1 MRVIFDIGHPAHVH
15 LFKHLA
21 RLLMK
26 NGDEVLFT
34 ARDKEFELD
43 LLEAEGF
50 PYVNFGKHYRSLPGK
65 LWGLVR
71 YDIQM
76 FLTGLKFKPDLFVSH
91 GTPYAAH
98 AAFLL
103 GAKNLA
109 IEDTGNIEQ
118 VILYRPFT
126 DAILTPAVLP
136 KDLGPKQIRYNS
148 YHEIAYLHPDFFTPD
163 PSIRQWL
170 GVREDEEYAIIR
182 FISWN
187 ATHDVGHKGMSA
199 DDKVRLVKKL
209 SERMRVFITSERG
222 VADELKKY
230 CLSMPPDKFH
240 HVLNYASIVVSEGTT
255 TGVEAGILGTPCVY
269 ISTFVDPNCQEMEQF
284 GLVFNTSESGKVFD
298 MVDRVLDEKRE
309 TYRERSKAFLA
320 TKENATQYYF
330 DFINERYRQN
340 GKPRPTTIKP
350 QTLQPETL

>member
-1 MRVIFDIGHPAHVH
+1 MKVIFDIGHPAHVH

-21 RLLMK
+21 RLLMQH
-26 NGDEVLFT
+26 GHEVLFT
-34 ARDKEFELD
+34 ARDKEFELQ

-50 PYVNFGKHYRSLPGK
+50 PYINFGKHYRSLPGK

-71 YDIQM
+71 YDIKM
-76 FLTGLKFKPDLFVSH
+76 FLTGLRFKPDLFVSH

-136 KDLGPKQIRYNS
+136 KDLGPRQIRYNS
-148 YHEIAYLHPDFFTPD
+148 YHEIAYLHPEFFTPD

-170 GVREDEEYAIIR
+170 GVGEDEEYAVVR

-187 ATHDVGHKGMSA
+187 ATHDVGHRGMSA

-209 SERMRVFITSERG
+209 AQRMRVFITSERG
-222 VADELKKY
+222 VSDELKPY
-230 CLSMPPDKFH
+230 CLRMPPDKFH
-240 HVLNYASIVVSEGTT
+240 HALNYATLVVSEGTT
-255 TGVEAGILGTPCVY
+255 TAVEAGILGTPCVY
-269 ISTFVDPNCQEMEQF
+269 VSTFVDPNCQEMEQF
-284 GLVFNTSESGKVFD
+284 GLVFNTTESGKVFEL
-298 MVDRVLDEKRE
+298 VDRALAEDRQ
-309 TYRERSKAFLA
+309 TYRERSQTFLA
-320 TKENATQYYF
+320 TKDNATRFYF
-330 DFINERYRQN
+330 DFIIGRYAKSGQ
-340 GKPRPTTIKP
+340 KQADPSW
-350 QTLQPETL
+350 QPVSS

>member
-1 MRVIFDIGHPAHVH
+1 MRIIFDIGHPAHVH

-26 NGDEVLFT
+26 NGAEVLFT

-43 LLEAEGF
+43 LLKAEGF
-50 PYVNFGKHYRSLPGK
+50 TFVNFGKHYRSLPGK
-65 LWGLVR
+65 LWGLVK

-76 FLTGLKFKPDLFVSH
+76 FLTGLRFKPDLFVSH

-109 IEDTGNIEQ
+109 IEDTGNMEQ

-136 KDLGPKQIRYNS
+136 KNLGPRQIRYDS
-148 YHEIAYLHPDFFTPD
+148 YHEIAYLHPEFFSPN
-163 PSIRQWL
+163 PSILSWL
-170 GVREDEEYAIIR
+170 GVKEGEEYAIIR

-222 VADELKKY
+222 VADELKPF

-240 HVLNYASIVVSEGTT
+240 HVLNYASIVISEGTT
-255 TGVEAGILGTPCVY
+255 TAVEAGILGTPCVY
-269 ISTFVDPNCQEMEQF
+269 ISTFDDPNCREMEDF
-284 GLVFNTSESGKVFD
+284 GLVFNTSESGKVFS
-298 MVDRVLDEKRE
+298 MVDAVLNEKRE
-309 TYRERSKAFLA
+309 TFRDRAKTFLA
-320 TKENATQYYF
+320 TKVNATRYYF
-330 DFINERYRQN
+330 DFIMERYMRKRKIEDLVYK
-340 GKPRPTTIKP
+340 GSKV
-350 QTLQPETL
+350 

>member
-21 RLLMK
+21 RLLVQH
-26 NGDEVLFT
+26 GHEVLFT
-34 ARDKEFELD
+34 ARDKEFELQ

-50 PYVNFGKHYRSLPGK
+50 PYINFGKHYRSLPGK
-65 LWGLVR
+65 LWGLLR
-71 YDIQM
+71 YDLKM
-76 FLTGLKFKPDLFVSH
+76 FLVGLRFKPDLFISH

-118 VILYRPFT
+118 VVLYRPFT

-148 YHEIAYLHPDFFTPD
+148 YHEIAYLHPEFFAPD

-170 GVREDEEYAIIR
+170 GVGETEEYAIVR

-187 ATHDVGHKGMSA
+187 ATHDVGHRGMSA
-199 DDKVRLVKKL
+199 EDKVRLVKEL
-209 SERMRVFITSERG
+209 SNRMRVFVTAERS
-222 VADELKKY
+222 VSDELKPFG
-230 CLSMPPDKFH
+230 MRIPPDKFH
-240 HVLNYASIVVSEGTT
+240 HALHYATIVVSEGTT
-255 TGVEAGILGTPCVY
+255 TAVEAGILGTPCVY
-269 ISTFVDPNCQEMEQF
+269 VSTFVDPNCQEMEQF
-284 GLVFNTSESGKVFD
+284 GLVFNTTESGKVFEL
-298 MVDRVLDEKRE
+298 VEGVLAEDRQVYRKR
-309 TYRERSKAFLA
+309 SQAFLA
-320 TKENATQYYF
+320 TKDNATRFYF
-330 DFINERYRQN
+330 DFIIGRYAKDSQ
-340 GKPRPTTIKP
+340 K
-350 QTLQPETL
+350 QPDPSWQPVS

>member
-21 RLLMK
+21 RLLMQH
-26 NGDEVLFT
+26 GHEVLFT
-34 ARDKEFELD
+34 ARDKEFELQ

-65 LWGLVR
+65 LWGLLR
-71 YDIQM
+71 YDLKM
-76 FLTGLKFKPDLFVSH
+76 LFTGLRFKPDLFVSH

-118 VILYRPFT
+118 VVLYRPFT

-148 YHEIAYLHPDFFTPD
+148 YHEIAYLHPEFFTPD
-163 PSIRQWL
+163 PGIRQWL
-170 GVREDEEYAIIR
+170 GVGESEPYAIVR

-187 ATHDVGHKGMSA
+187 ATHDVGHRGMSA
-199 DDKVRLVKKL
+199 EDKVRLVKQL
-209 SERMRVFITSERG
+209 AERFRVFITSERG
-222 VADELKKY
+222 VSAELQPY
-230 CLSMPPDKFH
+230 CMRIPPDKFH
-240 HVLNYASIVVSEGTT
+240 HALHYADLVVSEGTT
-255 TGVEAGILGTPCVY
+255 TAVEAGILGTPCVY
-269 ISTFVDPNCQEMEQF
+269 VSTFVDPNCQEMEQF
-284 GLVFNTSESGKVFD
+284 GLVFNTTESAKVFEL
-298 MVDRVLDEKRE
+298 VEKVLTEDRQ
-309 TYRERSKAFLA
+309 TYRERSRTFLA
-320 TKENATQYYF
+320 TKDNATRFYF
-330 DFINERYRQN
+330 DFIINRYAKN
-340 GKPRPTTIKP
+340 GKTHPDSSW
-350 QTLQPETL
+350 QPVSS

>member
-1 MRVIFDIGHPAHVH
+1 MKVIFDIGHPAHVH

-21 RLLMK
+21 RLLMQH
-26 NGDEVLFT
+26 GHEVLFT
-34 ARDKEFELD
+34 ARDKEFELQ
-43 LLEAEGF
+43 LLEAESF
-50 PYVNFGKHYRSLPGK
+50 PYINFGKHYRSLPGK

-71 YDIQM
+71 YDIKM
-76 FLTGLKFKPDLFVSH
+76 FLTGLRFKPDLFVSH

-136 KDLGPKQIRYNS
+136 KDLGPRQIRYNS
-148 YHEIAYLHPDFFTPD
+148 YHEIAYLHPEFFTPD

-170 GVREDEEYAIIR
+170 GVGEGEEYAVVR

-187 ATHDVGHKGMSA
+187 ATHDVGHRGMST

-209 SERMRVFITSERG
+209 AQRMRVFITSERG
-222 VADELKKY
+222 VSDELKPY
-230 CLSMPPDKFH
+230 CLRMPPDKFH
-240 HVLNYASIVVSEGTT
+240 HVLHYATLVVSEGTT
-255 TGVEAGILGTPCVY
+255 TAVEAGILGTPCVY
-269 ISTFVDPNCQEMEQF
+269 VSTFVDPNCQEMEQF
-284 GLVFNTSESGKVFD
+284 GLVFNTTESGKVFEL
-298 MVDRVLDEKRE
+298 VDRVLAEDRQ
-309 TYRERSKAFLA
+309 TYRERSQTFLA
-320 TKENATQYYF
+320 TKDNATRFYF
-330 DFINERYRQN
+330 DFIIGRYAKN
-340 GKPRPTTIKP
+340 GQKQADPSW
-350 QTLQPETL
+350 QPVSS

>member
-1 MRVIFDIGHPAHVH
+1 MRIIFDIGHPAHVH

-21 RLLMK
+21 RLLMQ
-26 NGDEVLFT
+26 NGAEVLFT

-50 PYVNFGKHYRSLPGK
+50 PYVNFGKHYRTLRGK
-65 LWGLVR
+65 LWGLVK

-76 FLTGLKFKPDLFVSH
+76 FLTGLRFKPDLFISH

-109 IEDTGNIEQ
+109 IEDTGNMEQ

-126 DAILTPAVLP
+126 DAILTPEVLP
-136 KDLGPKQIRYNS
+136 KNLGSKQIRYNG
-148 YHEIAYLHPDFFTPD
+148 YHEIAYLHPEFFTPD
-163 PSIRQWL
+163 PSIKKWL
-170 GVREDEEYAIIR
+170 GVEEHEEYAIIR

-199 DDKVRLVKKL
+199 QDKVNLVKKL
-209 SERMRVFITSERG
+209 SERMKVFITSERG
-222 VADELKKY
+222 VAEELKPY
-230 CLSMPPDKFH
+230 VLRMPPDKFH
-240 HVLNYASIVVSEGTT
+240 HVLNYATLVVSEGTT
-255 TGVEAGILGTPCVY
+255 TAVEAGILGTPCVY

-284 GLVFNTSESGKVFD
+284 GLVFNTSESGKVFA
-298 MVDRVLDEKRE
+298 MVDNVLNEARE
-309 TYRERSKAFLA
+309 VYRERSKTFLG
-320 TKENATQYYF
+320 TKVNATRYYF
-330 DFINERYRQN
+330 DFIMNRYQKN
-340 GKPRPTTIKP
+340 GKPLKNPSWKSTY
-350 QTLQPETL
+350 

>member
-1 MRVIFDIGHPAHVH
+1 MRIIFDIGHPAHVH

-21 RLLMK
+21 RLLMQ
-26 NGDEVLFT
+26 NGSEVLFT

-50 PYVNFGKHYRSLPGK
+50 PYVCFGKHYRSLPGK
-65 LWGLVR
+65 LWGLIQ
-71 YDIQM
+71 YDVQM
-76 FLTGLKFKPDLFVSH
+76 FLTGLRFKPDLFISH

-109 IEDTGNIEQ
+109 IEDTGNMEQ

-126 DAILTPAVLP
+126 DAILTPDVLP
-136 KDLGPKQIRYNS
+136 KDLGPKQIRYNG
-148 YHEIAYLHPDFFTPD
+148 YHEIAYLHPEFFTPD
-163 PSIRQWL
+163 PSIQKWL
-170 GVREDEEYAIIR
+170 GVEEGEDYAIIR

-199 DDKVRLVKKL
+199 EDKVRLVKKL
-209 SERMRVFITSERG
+209 SERMKVFITSERG
-222 VADELKKY
+222 VSEELKPFV
-230 CLSMPPDKFH
+230 LRMPPDKFH
-240 HVLNYASIVVSEGTT
+240 HVLNYATIVISEGTT
-255 TGVEAGILGTPCVY
+255 TAVEAGILGTPCVY

-298 MVDRVLDEKRE
+298 MVDRVLDENRE
-309 TYRERSKAFLA
+309 VYRERSKTFLD
-320 TKENATQYYF
+320 TKVNATRYYY
-330 DFINERYRQN
+330 DFIVDRYQKN
-340 GKPRPTTIKP
+340 SAPIKNP
-350 QTLQPETL
+350 SWKSTY

>member
-1 MRVIFDIGHPAHVH
+1 MKVIFDIGHPAHVH

-21 RLLMK
+21 RLLMQH
-26 NGDEVLFT
+26 GHEVLFT
-34 ARDKEFELD
+34 ARDKEFELQ

-50 PYVNFGKHYRSLPGK
+50 PYINFGKHYRSLPGK

-71 YDIQM
+71 YDIKM
-76 FLTGLKFKPDLFVSH
+76 FLTGLRFKPDLFVSH

-136 KDLGPKQIRYNS
+136 KDLGPRQIRYNS
-148 YHEIAYLHPDFFTPD
+148 YHEIAYLHPEFFTPD

-170 GVREDEEYAIIR
+170 GVGEGEEYAVVR

-187 ATHDVGHKGMSA
+187 ATHDVGHRGMST

-209 SERMRVFITSERG
+209 AQRMRVFITSERG
-222 VADELKKY
+222 VSDELKPY
-230 CLSMPPDKFH
+230 CLRMPPDKFH
-240 HVLNYASIVVSEGTT
+240 HVLHYATLVVSEGTT
-255 TGVEAGILGTPCVY
+255 TAVEAGILGTPCVY
-269 ISTFVDPNCQEMEQF
+269 VSTFVDPNCQEMEQF
-284 GLVFNTSESGKVFD
+284 GLVFNTTESGKVFEL
-298 MVDRVLDEKRE
+298 VDRVLAEDRQ
-309 TYRERSKAFLA
+309 TYRERSQTFLA
-320 TKENATQYYF
+320 TKDNATRFYF
-330 DFINERYRQN
+330 DFIIGRYAKN
-340 GKPRPTTIKP
+340 GQKQADPSW
-350 QTLQPETL
+350 QPVSS